1 MKIEKLFEKIKSDKK
16 IIIIILV
23 GIFGT
28 VLLMF
33 SGQEKNSET
42 ETANIENKESNEKLS
57 TIDEVEEK
65 LETKLQQLISSMN
78 GVGEVKVVVTVAS
91 SDEYIFAENIRQE
104 NDSDSSSTDRTV
116 IISENKEGDGVVEK
130 SIKNPDVLGVA
141 VVCQGADSL
150 IVKSEIV
157 NLVTSLF
164 GIGIDRVYVG
174 NMT

>member
-1 MKIEKLFEKIKSDKK
+1 MKIDKLFEKIKSDKK
-16 IIIIILV
+16 LIIIIIV

-33 SGQEKNSET
+33 SGQEKISDSET
-42 ETANIENKESNEKLS
+42 KNVANTENNEKLA
-57 TIDEVEEK
+57 TIDEVEQK
-65 LETKLQQLISSMN
+65 LESKLEQLISSMS
-78 GVGEVKVVVTVAS
+78 GVGEVNVVVTVAS

-104 NDSDSSSTDRTV
+104 TDSDSSSTDRTV